1 MSDTATFS
9 PQVRAK
15 ARQLLRQDHV
25 HADPDFPTEILFV
38 TPMSPEPGKPDYRVQ
53 IGYGAAG
60 TEVAWATCTCPFG
73 LHKGGAQMGCAHVLA
88 VLMKLHLDD

>member
-1 MSDTATFS
+1 
-9 PQVRAK
+9 
-15 ARQLLRQDHV
+15 
-25 HADPDFPTEILFV
+25 
-38 TPMSPEPGKPDYRVQ
+38 MSPEPGKPDYRVQ